1 MAIYLQ
7 TTKGPSPH
15 PYLWQICLLQ
25 PARRRPTAAAQGSVT
40 INMAAGSVGEPPHS
54 PWHPTQPQPQPHP
67 LQPLIPPPPHWPL
80 LPSRVYYTPAW
91 CYLRLL
97 PSPPRVPGVSSSP
110 LLLCYYFLPDL
121 LTPSSPPSST
131 VLHIFS
137 IRRQGLASPGENRV
151 PPSRARP
158 PRLRSLMPFTTKLT
172 LTFLALALLAL
183 AHGHST
189 GTNQRASPPAPRRV
203 FSS

>member
-1 MAIYLQ
+1 ME
-7 TTKGPSPH
+7 SP
-15 PYLWQICLLQ
+15 P
-25 PARRRPTAAAQGSVT
+25 
-40 INMAAGSVGEPPHS
+40 
-54 PWHPTQPQPQPHP
+54 
-67 LQPLIPPPPHWPL
+67 IPPGILHNHSHNHTHYSPLYHLPLTGLSSLRACTTRRLGATSGFSPLHPACLVSPLPP
-80 LPSRVYYTPAW
+80 
-91 CYLRLL
+91 
-97 PSPPRVPGVSSSP
+97 SSSATTF
-110 LLLCYYFLPDL
+110 YRI

-137 IRRQGLASPGENRV
+137 IRRQGLASLGENRV

-172 LTFLALALLAL
+172 PTFLALALLAL

>member
-1 MAIYLQ
+1 MWRAPPFPLASY
-7 TTKGPSPH
+7 TTPATTPPTTAPLTTSPSLASPPFARVLH
-15 PYLWQICLLQ
+15 AGLVLPPVSPLSTPRAWCL
-25 PARRRPTAAAQGSVT
+25 PF
-40 INMAAGSVGEPPHS
+40 
-54 PWHPTQPQPQPHP
+54 
-67 LQPLIPPPPHWPL
+67 PPPP
-80 LPSRVYYTPAW
+80 
-91 CYLRLL
+91 
-97 PSPPRVPGVSSSP
+97 
-110 LLLCYYFLPDL
+110 LLLLSTGY

-137 IRRQGLASPGENRV
+137 IRLQRTCIAQKIACRRA

-172 LTFLALALLAL
+172 LTLLALALLAL

>member
-1 MAIYLQ
+1 MESPPIPPGILHNHSHNHTHYSPLNHLPLTGLSSLRAC
-7 TTKGPSPH
+7 TTRRLGATSGFSPLR
-15 PYLWQICLLQ
+15 PACLV
-25 PARRRPTAAAQGSVT
+25 S
-40 INMAAGSVGEPPHS
+40 
-54 PWHPTQPQPQPHP
+54 
-67 LQPLIPPPPHWPL
+67 PPPPP
-80 LPSRVYYTPAW
+80 
-91 CYLRLL
+91 
-97 PSPPRVPGVSSSP
+97 P
-110 LLLCYYFLPDL
+110 LLLLSTGY

-137 IRRQGLASPGENRV
+137 IRRQGLHRSEDLTEKRV
-151 PPSRARP
+151 PPSCARP